1 MQLAKVIGS
10 MVSTRKSDRLHGLKL
25 LVAVPIDMDT
35 FEEKGAPFITVD
47 TVGAGE
53 GEIVMWAGGSSSRQ
67 TDLTTNKPVDS
78 SIVGIVD
85 FVDILGKRV
94 YDKGLKVR
102 HLTLEGEMTGEE
114 LIALDAADAGIG
126 DIVLVNNDGGAAQ
139 MITGDKTLIA
149 SVTICGVVDCYTW
162 QGKHVACH

>member
-10 MVSTRKSDRLHGLKL
+10 MVSTRKCERLQGLKL

-53 GEIVMWAGGSSSRQ
+53 GE

-78 SIVGIVD
+78 SIIGIVD
-85 FVDILGKRV
+85 FVDILGERKYR
-94 YDKGLKVR
+94 KGDER
-102 HLTLEGEMTGEE
+102 
-114 LIALDAADAGIG
+114 
-126 DIVLVNNDGGAAQ
+126 
-139 MITGDKTLIA
+139 
-149 SVTICGVVDCYTW
+149 
-162 QGKHVACH
+162 

>member
-47 TVGAGE
+47 TVGAG
-53 GEIVMWAGGSSSRQ
+53 SSRQ

-94 YDKGLKVR
+94 YDKG
-102 HLTLEGEMTGEE
+102 
-114 LIALDAADAGIG
+114 
-126 DIVLVNNDGGAAQ
+126 N
-139 MITGDKTLIA
+139 A
-149 SVTICGVVDCYTW
+149 S
-162 QGKHVACH
+162 

>member
-1 MQLAKVIGS
+1 MQLAKIIGS
-10 MVSTRKSDRLHGLKL
+10 MVSTHKVDRLEGLKL

-47 TVGAGE
+47 TVGAGD

-85 FVDILGKRV
+85 YVDIQGRRV
-94 YDKGLKVR
+94 YDKGKS
-102 HLTLEGEMTGEE
+102 E
-114 LIALDAADAGIG
+114 
-126 DIVLVNNDGGAAQ
+126 
-139 MITGDKTLIA
+139 
-149 SVTICGVVDCYTW
+149 
-162 QGKHVACH
+162 

>member
-10 MVSTRKSDRLHGLKL
+10 MVSTRKCERLQGLTL
-25 LVAVPIDMDT
+25 LVAVPIDMDP

-78 SIVGIVD
+78 SIIGIVD
-85 FVDILGKRV
+85 FVDILGERKYR
-94 YDKGLKVR
+94 KGD
-102 HLTLEGEMTGEE
+102 E
-114 LIALDAADAGIG
+114 L
-126 DIVLVNNDGGAAQ
+126 
-139 MITGDKTLIA
+139 
-149 SVTICGVVDCYTW
+149 
-162 QGKHVACH
+162 